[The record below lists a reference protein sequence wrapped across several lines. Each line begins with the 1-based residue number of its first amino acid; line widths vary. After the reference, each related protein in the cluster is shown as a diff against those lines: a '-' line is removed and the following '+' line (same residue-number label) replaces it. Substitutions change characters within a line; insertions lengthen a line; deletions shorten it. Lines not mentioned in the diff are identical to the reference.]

1 MARRAAA
8 AFALA
13 GLLCA
18 SLTPARAEDA
28 IVVDG
33 NHRIGADA
41 IKSYFNASAGG
52 HFTDTD
58 VDTAVK
64 GMYGSQQFS
73 NVDVAR
79 KGDVIHV
86 HVDENPLIERVAFEG
101 NKKLT
106 DKQITPM
113 VQSQRGDPL
122 SRPLVQEDVQRLIEA
137 YQRNGHFNASIVPK
151 TIAEKDGRVSL
162 VFAINEGPRTGIKSI
177 AFAGNKAYSAN
188 KLKAVVKSG
197 ETNFL
202 SFLLDNDFY
211 DPDKVETDRDLLRQF
226 YHAHGY
232 FDMTVVSAAPHFG
245 ADKKT
250 LVLTFT
256 VNEGALYHFGKVSVD
271 TTLQGVDVARLK
283 ARLLT
288 HAGDVYN
295 GDAVDK
301 TAEDLTLDLA
311 KHGQPFANAHAD
323 TERDPARH
331 TIDVSYNID
340 QGQPAYVERIDIH
353 GNTKTQDNVIRR
365 EIEVGEGDA
374 FNRALVDASEKRL
387 KKLGYFKSVKFTK
400 KPGSTPDRVVL
411 DVAVEEQQT
420 GDFQI
425 GGGYSDTDGIV
436 GNVSVSDN
444 NFLGRGDMAKISVT
458 YGQYTKGFDVA
469 FTDPYAFGQ
478 HMSLGLDLSDKEST
492 ANEYQSFSSTIYGA
506 SITAGTPLTDTLAL
520 SWRYS
525 IQNQSLALDP
535 SMGVASLPVQE
546 AAAAGAQWVSSVGS
560 GVTFDTLDNERSP
573 TSGLRVTV
581 NNDVAGLGGD
591 VKFLRNTD
599 QFHYYTQFPD
609 DIVGMAK
616 AQTGYITPWGGQ
628 SLPLVDG
635 FFGGP
640 QLVRG
645 FAPNGF
651 GPRDLQPGTTM
662 DNIGGNAYW
671 ATTYEFQSPIPFVP
685 QTIGLKAAVFADAG
699 SLWSTS
705 GASSY
710 SPALSSSLV
719 GNSSVIRSSIGA
731 GLVWDSILGPIRV
744 DYAYPITKASYD
756 VTQRLNFGYGMY

>member
-1 MARRAAA
+1 MPRRAAA

-18 SLTPARAEDA
+18 SLTPARAQDA
-28 IVVDG
+28 VIVDG

-41 IKSYFNASAGG
+41 IKSYFNASASG
-52 HFTDTD
+52 HFTDAD
-58 VDTAVK
+58 VDAAVK
-64 GMYGSQQFS
+64 AMYGSQQFS

-79 KGDVIHV
+79 NGDVLHV
-86 HVDENPLIERVAFEG
+86 HVDENPVIDRVAFEG

-106 DKQITPM
+106 DKQITSM
-113 VQSQRGDPL
+113 VGSRQGDPL
-122 SRPLVQEDVQRLIEA
+122 SRPLVQEDVQKLIEA
-137 YQRNGHFNASIVPK
+137 YQRNGHFSASVVPK
-151 TIAEKDGRVSL
+151 TIASKDGRISL
-162 VFAINEGPRTGIKSI
+162 VFEINEGPRTGIKRI
-177 AFAGNKAYSAN
+177 EFVGNKAYSAN

-211 DPDKVETDRDLLRQF
+211 DPDKVETDRDQLRQF

-232 FDMTVVSAAPHFG
+232 FDMTVESAAPHFD

-256 VNEGALYHFGKVSVD
+256 VDEGALYHFGKVSVD
-271 TTLQGVDVARLK
+271 TTLHGVDISHLK

-301 TAEDLTLDLA
+301 TVEDLALDLA
-311 KHGQPFANAHAD
+311 KHGRPFATAHAD
-323 TERDPARH
+323 KTPDPAHH

-340 QGQPAYVERIDIH
+340 EGQPAYVERIDIH

-374 FNRALVDASEKRL
+374 FNRALIDASEKRL
-387 KKLGYFKSVKFTK
+387 KKLGYFKSVKFTR
-400 KPGSTPDRVVL
+400 KPGSAPDRVVL

-425 GGGYSDTDGIV
+425 GGGYSDTDGAV
-436 GNVSVSDN
+436 ANVSVSDS
-444 NFLGRGDMAKISVT
+444 NFLGRGDLAKISVT
-458 YGQYTKGFDVA
+458 YGQYTKGLDIA

-478 HMSLGLDLSDKEST
+478 HMSLGLDISGRESGS
-492 ANEYQSFSSTIYGA
+492 NEYQSYSSTTYGA
-506 SITAGTPLTDTLAL
+506 AITAGTPLTDTLAL

-535 SMGVASLPVQE
+535 SLGVASLPVQE

-560 GVTFDTLDNERSP
+560 GVTYDTLDNERSP
-573 TSGLRVTV
+573 TSGMRVDV

-591 VKFLRNTD
+591 VKYMRNTD
-599 QFHYYTQFPD
+599 QFRYYTQFPD

-616 AQTGYITPWGGQ
+616 AQTGYIAPWGGQ
-628 SLPLVDG
+628 SLPLLDG

-671 ATTYEFQSPIPFVP
+671 ATTYEFQSPIPFIP

-699 SLWSTS
+699 SLWSTG

-710 SPALSSSLV
+710 SPALASSLV

-731 GLVWDSILGPIRV
+731 GLVWDSILGPIRM
-744 DYAYPITKASYD
+744 DYAYPISKASYD
-756 VTQRLNFGYGMY
+756 VTQRLHFGYGMF